1 MGTRAAKEN
10 TSRAAGRNIAAKH
23 DVIRE
28 LQHRGVRVLLTG
40 ATPKVRAKLDKA
52 GVLSLLGPGGNFST
66 FEEAVGSIAG
76 GR

>member
-10 TSRAAGRNIAAKH
+10 TSRAAGRNSAAKH

-28 LQHRGVRVLLTG
+28 LQQRGVRVLLTG
-40 ATPKVRAKLDKA
+40 ANPTVRTKLEKA
-52 GVLSLLGPGGNFST
+52 GVLSLLAPSGNFST
-66 FEEAVGSIAG
+66 FEEAPGSVPE